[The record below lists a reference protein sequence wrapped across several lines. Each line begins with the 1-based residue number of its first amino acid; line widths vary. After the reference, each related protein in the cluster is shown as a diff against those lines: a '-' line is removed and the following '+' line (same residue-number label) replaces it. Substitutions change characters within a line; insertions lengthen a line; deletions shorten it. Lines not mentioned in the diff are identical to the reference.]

1 MMRGVGGWRVRSVE
15 WKGGT
20 WYGIDGDVVGDG
32 RHGVL
37 VLVFGFAR
45 YSLRLR
51 PILAASAHETQFFFL
66 NFFLSQK

>member
-1 MMRGVGGWRVRSVE
+1 MPHLYLYHQISPVGTYGVNSMMRGVGGWRVRSVE

-37 VLVFGFAR
+37 VLVFGFASI
-45 YSLRLR
+45 SL
-51 PILAASAHETQFFFL
+51 
-66 NFFLSQK
+66 